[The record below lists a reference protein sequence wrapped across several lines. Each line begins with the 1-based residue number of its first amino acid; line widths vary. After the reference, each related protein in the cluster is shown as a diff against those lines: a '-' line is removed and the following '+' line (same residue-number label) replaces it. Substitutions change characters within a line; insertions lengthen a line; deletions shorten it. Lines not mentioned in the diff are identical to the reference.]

1 LVLAKLLRSA
11 QKVLSDTSSL
21 RLRAAW
27 LYYNQGLTQKD
38 VAEKL
43 GVSRTTIIRMLD
55 EAVKRGEV
63 QIWIN
68 EGIQECIELGLQLE
82 AAFGLDE
89 AIVVPGVDDVEGTAK
104 AVGLA
109 LGQFLSDAIPDD
121 CTIGVGWGRTLT
133 ASLASFRPARRERV
147 RVVSLLGGVLEAHQV
162 NPIEFSWRL
171 ASQIGA
177 ECYLFLS
184 PLLVDSIETK
194 RHLIE
199 RCGLD
204 RLYRL
209 AEDLDIAV
217 ISVGDISASATSL
230 SQTLISPQELQE
242 LVDVGCVGDAIC
254 NFLDAEGRSVPHA
267 LNDRVMSVD
276 LDKVSK
282 ARHVV
287 LATGG
292 AKRAVAIHATMKRVG
307 CNTLITDEAAAK
319 ALLATAR

>member
-1 LVLAKLLRSA
+1 MVKLRRGT
-11 QKVLSDTSSL
+11 QKALSETSSL

-43 GVSRTTIIRMLD
+43 GVSRMTIIRALD

-63 QIWIN
+63 QLWIN
-68 EGIQECIELGLQLE
+68 EGIGECVELAVKLE
-82 AAFGLDE
+82 KTFGLDE
-89 AIVVPGVDDVEGTAK
+89 AIVVPGADDTEGTAK

-109 LGQFLSDAIPDD
+109 LGQFLSEAITDD

-147 RVVSLLGGVLEAHQV
+147 RVVSLLGGVLEAHLT

-194 RHLIE
+194 RHLID

-217 ISVGDISASATSL
+217 ISVGDISPSATSL
-230 SQTLISPQELQE
+230 SQTLISPQELNE
-242 LVDVGCVGDAIC
+242 LVEAGCVGDAMC
-254 NFLDAEGRSVPHA
+254 NFLDAEGRTVEHA
-267 LNDRVMSVD
+267 LNDRVMSID
-276 LDKVSK
+276 LDAVSK

-292 AKRAVAIHATMKRVG
+292 ASRAIAIRATMKRVG
-307 CNTLITDEAAAK
+307 CNTLITDEAGAK
-319 ALLATAR
+319 ALLALES